1 VTLAVVVSDT
11 SPIRALAHLGLVELL
26 RDLFGD
32 VLVPPA
38 VESELRASPAGLPV
52 VDLGQFPFIHVQ
64 APLDQAKVQQ
74 FLQSLDPG
82 ESQALALALEVQA
95 DAILMDEAAGR
106 AMAKQLGL
114 QPVRVLGLLLRGK
127 QRGLIASVVP
137 LVDRLEAEL
146 GFFLSAAVRA
156 EALRLAGE

>member
-1 VTLAVVVSDT
+1 MAVVVSDT

-38 VESELRASPAGLPV
+38 VETELRASPAGLPV

-64 APLDQAKVQQ
+64 APLDQA
-74 FLQSLDPG
+74 
-82 ESQALALALEVQA
+82 
-95 DAILMDEAAGR
+95 ILMDEAAGR

-114 QPVRVLGLLLRGK
+114 QPVGVLGLLLRGK

-137 LVDRLEAEL
+137 LLDQLEAEL

-156 EALRLAGE
+156 EARRLASE